1 MNLLTLQ
8 LVDTVTWL
16 AMASVGLPEV
26 ESVTTNMSAEFAK
39 PFGQLGDDLIIEG
52 ECVQQGESTWVGL
65 WDGVGCP
72 GKNGAAASSH
82 RGAERVAVTGEAGET
97 CSRPD
102 HGMHATASWTTELDP
117 QPLRSHLI
125 TRTSCPRNDAGYCA

>member
-65 WDGVGCP
+65 WDGVGWR
-72 GKNGAAASSH
+72 GKNGPGRATEEQEGWRLQVKEERHAAAP
-82 RGAERVAVTGEAGET
+82 AT
-97 CSRPD
+97 
-102 HGMHATASWTTELDP
+102 GMHATASWTTELDP
-117 QPLRSHLI
+117 QPLRAHLI
-125 TRTSCPRNDAGYCA
+125 TRTSCTRNGAGYRA